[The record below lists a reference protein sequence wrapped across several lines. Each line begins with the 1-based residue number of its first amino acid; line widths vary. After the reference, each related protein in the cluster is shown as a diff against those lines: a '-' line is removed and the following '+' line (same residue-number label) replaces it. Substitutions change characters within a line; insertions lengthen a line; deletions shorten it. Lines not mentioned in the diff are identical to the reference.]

1 MQKLGKLLE
10 GVEEKRFDLFKY
22 TDEEIDIYN
31 QAISD
36 LSNLSVCIDEE
47 KVRTLLRGHELFTK
61 GGYDKWIHSTPF
73 RDALAKAISQSN
85 IITLKRGE

>member
-1 MQKLGKLLE
+1 MEKQGLKLGKLLE
-10 GVEEKRFDLFKY
+10 GVVGKKNSFDIHRRVY
-22 TDEEIDIYN
+22 DPDDVD
-31 QAISD
+31 S
-36 LSNLSVCIDEE
+36 LSVCIDEE